1 MLREERMKKIT
12 KLVVN
17 CRKCD
22 LWKTRKNSVV
32 GDGSLDSE
40 ILFIGEAPGYKEDLQ
55 GCPFVG
61 KAGKILD
68 ELLES
73 VGLQRD
79 KVYIANILK
88 CRPPDNRNPLK
99 NEIESCSEYLNN
111 QIEIIQ
117 PKIILPLG
125 NFACSYIFEKF
136 DLKFDKISNIHGKV
150 FQKNTLMGN
159 IKIIPLYHPAV
170 ATYNPN
176 IKNTL
181 LEDFKIIIRIS
192 NRKRISI

>member
-1 MLREERMKKIT
+1 MSKEEDMGKI
-12 KLVVN
+12 KEAIEN
-17 CRKCD
+17 CRKCN
-22 LWKTRKNSVV
+22 LWKTRKNLVV
-32 GDGSLDSE
+32 GSGSLDSE
-40 ILFIGEAPGYKEDLQ
+40 ILFVGEAPGYNEDLQ

-73 VGLQRD
+73 IALKRD
-79 KVYIANILK
+79 DVYIANILK

-99 NEIESCSEYLNN
+99 TEIESCTEYLNK

-136 DLKFDKISNIHGKV
+136 SLKYDKISNVHGKV
-150 FQKNTLMGN
+150 FHINTLMGN

-176 IKNTL
+176 TKDTL
-181 LEDFKIIIRIS
+181 LEDFKIIKKVPNMTDITL
-192 NRKRISI
+192 